1 MADKEHT
8 EAPATNDSLGTVR
21 IAPRV
26 LATIARLTALSVPGV
41 SRLCPAPV
49 RSVGTLWSGHGPN
62 AGVRVDVV
70 DDAVVI
76 DIYVTA
82 ESEVN
87 MLTLGR
93 EIQSR
98 VTRAVHDMVGMPVQA
113 VNVFV
118 RDIERTSTEP

>member
-1 MADKEHT
+1 MAEKDIS
-8 EAPATNDSLGTVR
+8 EAPATKDSLGTVR

-41 SRLCPAPV
+41 SRLCAAPV

-76 DIYVTA
+76 DIYVMA

-93 EIQSR
+93 EVQSR
-98 VTRAVHDMVGMPVQA
+98 VTRAVHDMVGMPVQS
-113 VNVFV
+113 VNVFI
-118 RDIERTSTEP
+118 RDIERMSTEP